1 MSIPPDLA
9 RKLAILAD
17 AAKYDASCASSGSR
31 RERPKDGLGDTIG
44 MGICHSFTPDGRCV
58 SLLKILLTN
67 HCVYECRYCV
77 NRASSDTPRARF
89 TPDEVIALTLAFYRR
104 NCIEGLFLSS
114 GIARTPDET
123 MAQLVEVARRLR
135 VDHGFGGYIHLK
147 AAAGAS
153 RAALTEAVAWADRVS
168 ANIETATQAD
178 LDILAPAKSHAAIE
192 QAMGDLRR
200 AIEDAAE
207 RPRQRSDPRA
217 HGQAG
222 QSTQLVIG
230 ATPTADGAILAK
242 ADQLYRD
249 YHLGRVYYSAFSP
262 IPDAHSALPLT
273 APPLVREHRL
283 YQADWLLRRYG
294 FRLNELLPDA
304 GANLPLDRDPKLDWA
319 LRNRAGFPVDVNLA
333 PRETLLRIPGC
344 GAKSVDRILAAR
356 RHRRLTLADLRLLRV
371 TLARAKWFVATA
383 DHNPSLRWLDRLDLE
398 RRAVVG
404 QQQTLFAEFSAGAA
418 GAPGAA

>member
-1 MSIPPDLA
+1 MSLPPDLA

-31 RERPKDGLGDTIG
+31 RARPTGGLGDTIG

-89 TPDEVIALTLAFYRR
+89 SPDEVIELTLAFYRR
-104 NCIEGLFLSS
+104 NYIEGLFLSS
-114 GIARTPDET
+114 GIARTPDAT
-123 MAQLVEVARRLR
+123 MAQLTEVARRLR
-135 VDHGFGGYIHLK
+135 TEHAFGGYIHLK

-153 RAALTEAVAWADRVS
+153 RAALSEAVAWADRVS

-178 LDILAPAKSHAAIE
+178 LDRLAPAKTHASIE
-192 QAMGDLRR
+192 TAMGDLRR
-200 AIEDAAE
+200 AIDDAAQQ
-207 RPRQRSDPRA
+207 PRQRGDPRA
-217 HGQAG
+217 RGQAG

-249 YHLGRVYYSAFSP
+249 YRLSRVYYSAFSP
-262 IPDAHSALPLT
+262 IPDAHAALPLT
-273 APPLVREHRL
+273 AAPLAREHRL

-294 FRLNELLPDA
+294 FQLRELLPGTD
-304 GANLPLDRDPKLDWA
+304 ANLPLDRDPKLDWA
-319 LRNRAGFPVDVNLA
+319 LRHRAAFPVDANTA
-333 PRETLLRIPGC
+333 PRETLLRVPGC
-344 GAKSVDRILAAR
+344 GATSVERILAAR
-356 RHRRLTLADLRLLRV
+356 RHRRLTLADLRRLKV
-371 TLARAKWFVATA
+371 TLARAKWFIAAA

-398 RRAVVG
+398 RRAVADQGV
-404 QQQTLFAEFSAGAA
+404 QQTLFADL
-418 GAPGAA
+418 GAPA